1 MIASYSSYENSQLA
15 ASPLRWSAQTTRTLL
30 ANPFNPWHYTAIG
43 RAFAAAATV
52 TEGLLQP
59 HGHPDWNLDAEMTVV
74 TERPFCRLLRF
85 SSGAGGA
92 RPRVL
97 LVAPL
102 SGHFATLLR
111 PTVAALVADHDVY
124 VTDWCN
130 ARDVPLS
137 AGTFGLDEYVDYLI
151 EDMHA
156 LGPDAHAIAVCQPC
170 PPMLAAIAVMAA
182 NGDPAQPR
190 SMTLMGGPVDTR
202 VAPTVPTEL
211 AVSRPL
217 SWFADE
223 LITTVPARYAGAGRR
238 VYPGFVQIGA
248 FLSMNPNRHID
259 AHVGM
264 YNDLVRGNTA
274 SAHRRQAFYD
284 EYLAVM
290 DVTADYFLQTVDAVF
305 QRHTLPLGTWSH
317 HGEPVDLRAISRTA
331 LLTVEGE
338 LDDISAVGQTAAA
351 HALTPN
357 IPAGRHES
365 HIEPGVGHYGIFSG
379 SHWRANVA
387 PVIADFIRR
396 T

>member
-1 MIASYSSYENSQLA
+1 MIASYTSYENSRLA
-15 ASPLRWSAQTTRTLL
+15 ASPLRWSAQTTRSLL
-30 ANPFNPWHYTAIG
+30 ANPFNPWHYTPIG
-43 RAFAAAATV
+43 RAFEAAATV

-59 HGHPDWNLDAEMTVV
+59 HGHPDWNLEAEMTVV

-85 SSGAGGA
+85 SSGAGA
-92 RPRVL
+92 ERPRVL

-111 PTVAALVADHDVY
+111 PTVAALVGAHDVY
-124 VTDWCN
+124 VTDWTN
-130 ARDVPLS
+130 ARDVPMS
-137 AGTFGLDEYVDYLI
+137 AGTFGLDDYVDYMI
-151 EDMHA
+151 EDMRM
-156 LGPDAHAIAVCQPC
+156 LGPDAHVIAVCQPC
-170 PPMLAAIAVMAA
+170 PPVLAAIAVMAA
-182 NGDPAQPR
+182 NNDPSQPR

-223 LITTVPARYAGAGRR
+223 LIATVPARYAGAGRR

-248 FLSMNPNRHID
+248 FLSMNPGRHID

-264 YNDLVRGNTA
+264 FNDLVRGNTA

-290 DVTADYFLQTVDAVF
+290 DVTADYFLETVDAVF
-305 QRHTLPLGTWSH
+305 QRHTLPLGTWMH
-317 HGEPVDLRAISRTA
+317 RGECVDLTAIHKTA

-351 HALTPN
+351 HGLTPN
-357 IPAGRHES
+357 IPAERHES

-379 SHWRANVA
+379 SHWRSNVA
-387 PVIADFIRR
+387 PLIADFIRR